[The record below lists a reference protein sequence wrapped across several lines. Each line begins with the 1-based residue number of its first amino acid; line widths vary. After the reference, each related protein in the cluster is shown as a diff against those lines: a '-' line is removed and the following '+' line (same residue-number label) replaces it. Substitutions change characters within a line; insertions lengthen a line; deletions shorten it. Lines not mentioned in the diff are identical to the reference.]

1 MNKKA
6 AWPLLGLVVMAIL
19 TTVQAATADGS
30 TIDEQEWVQVGI
42 QAVMAFN
49 VWATANLPQ
58 YTRMKTWVA
67 VVLAVLQ
74 ALYTL
79 VVGGVDTPELINLA
93 ITALAAAGVVFTRQ
107 PITTVIEGVTVRADG
122 EAPGTQRVIA

>member
-6 AWPLLGLVVMAIL
+6 LWPLLGLLLMAGL

-30 TIDEQEWVQVGI
+30 RIDEQEWVQVGI

-58 YTRMKTWVA
+58 YTKMKTWVA
-67 VVLAVLQ
+67 VALGVLQ
-74 ALYTL
+74 VLYTT
-79 VVGGVDTPELINLA
+79 VVGGVDTAEIINMV
-93 ITALAAAGVVFTRQ
+93 ITALAVAGVAFTRQ
-107 PITTVIEGVTVRADG
+107 PITTVINGTTVPANG
-122 EAPGTQRVIA
+122 EIRGANPTTA

>member
-6 AWPLLGLVVMAIL
+6 MWPVLGLVAMAIL

-30 TIDEQEWVQVGI
+30 RIDEQEWVQVGI

-58 YTRMKTWVA
+58 YTKMKTWVA
-67 VVLAVLQ
+67 VALAVLQ
-74 ALYTL
+74 ALYTF
-79 VVGGVDTPELINLA
+79 VIGGVDNAEIINLV
-93 ITALAAAGVVFTRQ
+93 ITALAAAGVAFTRQ
-107 PITTVIEGVTVRADG
+107 PITTVINGTTVPANG
-122 EAPGTQRVIA
+122 EVRGTNPTTA